1 MRASGSCC
9 ASWFEQPDLSCL
21 LPFRAVTWPRSAAT
35 IRPPGWGLLGVV
47 IVIASWQIT
56 QRSEDPNGVA
66 LIGVQIVLSGT
77 GGDLNQYRVLSEL
90 AAVGLQHL
98 FGQYYPPFE
107 AIRFGQCVLIFSLA
121 YVYYGLLGIRPRT
134 RIFGICLIAG
144 LISLSMGVNGPSTF
158 SLDRFTDTIF
168 YLLAAMLVLRG
179 HEVWLSLLM
188 AFAVANRE
196 TSVFI
201 PTLILAKHGVRQ
213 LFTDRRLRTS
223 LVVAIAAWTVGAAVY
238 FGIHAYYG
246 PRPRTEE
253 SYFGT
258 AMVRRALSMPGQTAY
273 FFAALNLLPALGL
286 FVLRD
291 ADIFLRRLFWLVVPL
306 WLAIHIWAARLGEG
320 IMYLAPTTLIL
331 VPLLLQVL
339 ERRLSPASG
348 ALPAAPEPVVPR
360 PVASPARTPV
370 PSE

>member
-1 MRASGSCC
+1 MTSPGWADIDARRRGRLG
-9 ASWFEQPDLSCL
+9 DLSL
-21 LPFRAVTWPRSAAT
+21 LV
-35 IRPPGWGLLGVV
+35 VV
-47 IVIASWQIT
+47 IAIASWQIT

-66 LIGVQIVLSGT
+66 LIGVQMILSGT

-90 AAVGLQHL
+90 IAVGLQHL
-98 FGQYYPPFE
+98 FGQYYPPFA
-107 AIRFGQCVLIFSLA
+107 AIRFGQCVVIFGLA
-121 YVYYGLLGIRPRT
+121 YVYYGLLGIRPRA
-134 RIFGICLIAG
+134 RILGMCLIAG

-168 YLLAAMLVLRG
+168 YLLAALLVLRG
-179 HEVWLSLLM
+179 HEVWLPLLM

-201 PTLILAKHGVRQ
+201 PMLVLAKYGRQ
-213 LFTDRRLRTS
+213 LFTDRSLRTP
-223 LVVAIAAWTVGAAVY
+223 LVAALGAWAIGAVVY

-246 PRPRTEE
+246 PRPRTED

-258 AMVRRALSMPGQTAY
+258 AMVMRALSMPGQTAY

-286 FVLRD
+286 FVLKD
-291 ADIFLRRLFWLVVPL
+291 ADVFLRRLFWLVVPL
-306 WLAIHIWAARLGEG
+306 WLALHIWAARLGEG

-339 ERRLSPASG
+339 ERRLNSAS
-348 ALPAAPEPVVPR
+348 AQRVAPEPVVQHPA
-360 PVASPARTPV
+360 ASPARTPV
-370 PSE
+370 PAE